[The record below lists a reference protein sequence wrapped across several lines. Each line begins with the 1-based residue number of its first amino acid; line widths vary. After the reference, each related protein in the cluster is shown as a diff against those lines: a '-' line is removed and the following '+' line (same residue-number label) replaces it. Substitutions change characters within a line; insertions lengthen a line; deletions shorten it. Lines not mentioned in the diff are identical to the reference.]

1 MDVFPMCL
9 CQVLQG
15 HWMNQLW
22 ALPEAAQHPAHRAEY
37 MYTSNE
43 AEPEYK
49 SI

>member
-1 MDVFPMCL
+1 MDVFPMCM

-43 AEPEYK
+43 AGPEYK